1 MYIRNVM
8 FRMRLFV
15 EIGACASTITELEAV
30 YTDASLSKYY
40 YLKYFISFLSFSEI
54 ELAKRIQLISIW
66 FLLINWIH
74 NIRWV

>member
-15 EIGACASTITELEAV
+15 EIGVCASTITELEAV

-54 ELAKRIQLISIW
+54 
-66 FLLINWIH
+66 
-74 NIRWV
+74 